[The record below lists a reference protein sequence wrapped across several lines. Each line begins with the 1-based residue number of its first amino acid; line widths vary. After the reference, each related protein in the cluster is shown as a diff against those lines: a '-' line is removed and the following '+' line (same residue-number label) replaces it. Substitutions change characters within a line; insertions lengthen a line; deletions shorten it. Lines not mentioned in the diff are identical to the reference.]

1 MRLLIVGHP
10 LTIAWN
16 QRKYVAMK
24 RVEPGLCLRIVVPR
38 QIHHTFGTYPWEIH
52 PELEP
57 CEVRPLASVFSRSP
71 MTLMLNPAGLA
82 KILREFCP
90 DVIHIEEEPQ
100 AMMAVWT
107 IGLREAICPQ
117 AAVTLFTW
125 DNLHRRHRF
134 PLGALKRKLRSYSL
148 RRAAAVVCGNCDAE
162 HLLRKNDGYCGVTAV
177 LPQFGLDPADHMPGS
192 EPALK
197 DQLGLRDE
205 IAVGYVGRLVPE
217 KGLELLLETLA
228 GLAHLPWK
236 LVLVGDGPL
245 RARVHDH
252 WMLRFPA
259 RIVHVPAVPHKEV
272 PRYLRCLDIFVLAS
286 YATPHWKEQFGL
298 TLAQAMMLGIPS
310 IASSSGAI
318 PEVAGPGALI
328 IEEGNLESLCQ
339 ALQKMMLSESWRREL
354 GARAREFALRHYT
367 LKEIAASYLTVF
379 EKARALSTNP
389 PHGSAPD
396 RALHSCQ
403 EGSAAQAEKV

>member
-1 MRLLIVGHP
+1 MMLLVVGHP

-24 RVEPGLCLRIVVPR
+24 RVEPGLRLRVVVPR

-52 PELEP
+52 PELGP
-57 CEVRPLASVFSRSP
+57 GEVRPLASMFSRSH
-71 MTLMLNPAGLA
+71 MTLVLNPVGLA
-82 KILREFCP
+82 KILREYRP
-90 DVIHIEEEPQ
+90 DVIHVEEEPQ

-107 IGLREAICPQ
+107 IRLRGAICPQ

-125 DNLHRRHRF
+125 DNLHRPHRF
-134 PLGALKRKLRSYSL
+134 PLGALKKKLRSYSL
-148 RRAAAVVCGNCDAE
+148 QRAAAVVCGNREAE
-162 HLLRKNDGYCGVTAV
+162 HLLRKNDGYRGVTAV
-177 LPQFGLDPADHMPGS
+177 LPQFGLDPDDHLPRP

-197 DQLGLRDE
+197 AQLGLRDG
-205 IAVGYVGRLVPE
+205 IAVGYAGRLVPE
-217 KGLELLLETLA
+217 KGLELLLEALS
-228 GLAHLPWK
+228 GLAEIPWK

-245 RARVHDH
+245 RARIHDH
-252 WMLRFPA
+252 WMPRFPG
-259 RIVHVPAVPHKEV
+259 RILHVPAVPHGEV

-286 YATPHWKEQFGL
+286 YATPRWKEQFGL

-328 IEEGNLESLCQ
+328 FEQDNLESLRH
-339 ALQKMMLSESWRREL
+339 ALQTMLLSEPCRREL

-367 LKEIAASYLTVF
+367 HREIAASYLTVF
-379 EKARALSTNP
+379 EKARTLCTATPRGST
-389 PHGSAPD
+389 PD
-396 RALHSCQ
+396 RALQLCQ
-403 EGSAAQAEKV
+403 EGSAARAEKV